1 MKCLRIQH
9 IPFEAESTTDPIEIS
24 LAPEEEENWESAEP
38 KTLVTLTPLAFLVEN
53 KFNLM

>member
-9 IPFEAESTTDPIEIS
+9 IPFEAESTTVPIEIS

-38 KTLVTLTPLAFLVEN
+38 KTLVTITLLAFLVEN
-53 KFNLM
+53 KFSLM

>member
-9 IPFEAESTTDPIEIS
+9 IPFEAESTTDPIDIS